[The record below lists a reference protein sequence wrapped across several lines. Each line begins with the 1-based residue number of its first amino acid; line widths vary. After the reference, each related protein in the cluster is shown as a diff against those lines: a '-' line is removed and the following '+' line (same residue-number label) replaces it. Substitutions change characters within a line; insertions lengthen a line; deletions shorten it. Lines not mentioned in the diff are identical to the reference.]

1 MTDTN
6 LIKELFFEDLY
17 IGQKFISTTYT
28 VTEDEIVKF
37 ASSYD
42 PQVFHTNPQLAKDTF
57 FKGLAASGWH
67 TASISMRLMVL
78 SFKVKGGL
86 IGAGCDISWPIPTR
100 PNDVLQVE
108 TEITGRRESI
118 SKPDRGLIT
127 IRGLTYNQNREIV
140 QKLKSKIV
148 VLKTIA

>member
-1 MTDTN
+1 MADTN

-17 IGQKFISTTYT
+17 IGQKFISTKHTI
-28 VTEDEIVKF
+28 TEDEIINF
-37 ASSYD
+37 ANSYD

-86 IGAGCDISWPIPTR
+86 IGAGCDINWPIPTR

-108 TEITGRRESI
+108 TEIIGCRESK

-127 IRGLTYNQNREIV
+127 IKGLTYNQNHEIV
-140 QKLKSKIV
+140 QILTSKIV
-148 VLKTIA
+148 VLKTNA